1 MRDICLSCPCYLS
14 SSNDCASLEM
24 FQALRNDQLF
34 LTRCH
39 VFDSTHPRFQ
49 RAFRTE
55 CDGLGII
62 PNPTWVDEDHAEHR
76 GAPVWNR
83 SLYVLLP
90 RVRPFFCLIFT
101 IFPTMNSQPLRAADF
116 EVTVLPAGGAPQCPE
131 QGKGKHSATNDRRRV

>member
-1 MRDICLSCPCYLS
+1 MHDAEKEEEEEECRCSWRKKLVKLVKLMRDICLSCPCYLS
-14 SSNDCASLEM
+14 SSNDCASLKM

-76 GAPVWNR
+76 GAPVWNQR
-83 SLYVLLP
+83 TVMLLCGTC
-90 RVRPFFCLIFT
+90 V
-101 IFPTMNSQPLRAADF
+101 
-116 EVTVLPAGGAPQCPE
+116 EPE
-131 QGKGKHSATNDRRRV
+131 FAS